1 MWPSRRGSRAMRCS
15 ARRRRSLQ
23 RVQVSDTRARKPR
36 KHLPLTVE
44 GDGPDAGRPALS
56 GGGACPSVVQAGAA
70 AQPRDAAVLVPQR
83 RQQQQL
89 VGVGVGIAAAVAGA
103 AAVAVRR
110 PLAFRAAKLERAVER
125 LIVVR
130 RLLVPALVLIPRIA
144 KLHPEHILAGLDEG
158 QQIERDV
165 VHTLGV
171 LRPAN
176 IELPPLAHALAVDR
190 QLEVPH
196 PRDEDRCGVDVGG
209 DGERRGAEEAAL
221 EAGCDPLGVLPVGAV
236 EQAGVEGRA
245 AAVRHALRV
254 PAVDGP
260 WPPLSG
266 WLIYQPGGVV

>member
-23 RVQVSDTRARKPR
+23 RVQVSDTRARKSR
-36 KHLPLTVE
+36 KHLPLAVE
-44 GDGPDAGRPALS
+44 GDRADAGSPALS
-56 GGGACPSVVQAGAA
+56 GGGACPGVVQAGAA

-89 VGVGVGIAAAVAGA
+89 VGVGVGVAAAVAGA

-110 PLAFRAAKLERAVER
+110 PLAFRAAKHERAVER

-130 RLLVPALVLIPRIA
+130 RLLVPALILVPRV
-144 KLHPEHILAGLDEG
+144 PELDAEYVAAGLDEG

-165 VHTLGV
+165 VSTLGV

-190 QLEVPH
+190 QLEVPD
-196 PRDEDRCGVDVGG
+196 PRDED
-209 DGERRGAEEAAL
+209 
-221 EAGCDPLGVLPVGAV
+221 
-236 EQAGVEGRA
+236 
-245 AAVRHALRV
+245 
-254 PAVDGP
+254 
-260 WPPLSG
+260 
-266 WLIYQPGGVV
+266 